1 MVDFKLI
8 ELLRSGFL
16 SEELYVMLDNGL
28 ESLIYTEVGRH
39 DRRLISVELLRVKD
53 HIRKVVLLH
62 RRFCVRCI
70 NEVIRLRIFALQK
83 VFHAKLLM
91 QLQVEYLRIIQLQS
105 VYVIDKLRFC
115 VKPEN
120 EPAFISGELFVQ
132 FVGNLFQVKYCH
144 EISPQIL
151 VSTSIFFPSSPV

>member
-1 MVDFKLI
+1 
-8 ELLRSGFL
+8 
-16 SEELYVMLDNGL
+16 
-28 ESLIYTEVGRH
+28 
-39 DRRLISVELLRVKD
+39 
-53 HIRKVVLLH
+53 
-62 RRFCVRCI
+62 
-70 NEVIRLRIFALQK
+70 
-83 VFHAKLLM
+83 M

-132 FVGNLFQVKYCH
+132 FVGNLF
-144 EISPQIL
+144 PQIL